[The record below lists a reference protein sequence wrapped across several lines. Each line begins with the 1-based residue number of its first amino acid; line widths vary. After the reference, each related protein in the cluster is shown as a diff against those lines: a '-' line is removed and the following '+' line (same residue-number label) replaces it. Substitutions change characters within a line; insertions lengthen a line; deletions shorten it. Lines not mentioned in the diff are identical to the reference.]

1 MRFPCIPAIAMLA
14 ASLAW
19 SPLALAADADRGRN
33 LYESHCEG
41 CHAESVHGREKRA
54 ATDFESARSW
64 VRRWG
69 VNLGLAWTEDDVN
82 DVTVYLNSRY
92 YRFPCPATVCKAT
105 GQLDNAAALLASR
118 QDETQRTQR

>member
-1 MRFPCIPAIAMLA
+1 MRFPRIAAVAMLA
-14 ASLAW
+14 AAFAW
-19 SPLALAADADRGRN
+19 SPLAPAADAERGRN
-33 LYESHCEG
+33 LYESHCAQ

-69 VNLGLAWTEDDVN
+69 ANLGLAWTDDDVN

-92 YRFPCPATVCKAT
+92 YRFRCPATVCKAT
-105 GQLDNAAALLASR
+105 GQIDNAAALFATR